1 MTCWVEYDLRC
12 YEAQQERLEKEAAY
26 QERQEAEEAE
36 AEAAANNKLVTGA
49 LASCDPL
56 KSIPFFGDIAYLL
69 NEVASQEDNV
79 NMAMC
84 RALMEAARRGERYAQ
99 DALNLVSSHFVEV
112 V

>member
-1 MTCWVEYDLRC
+1 MLCSFDRDYR
-12 YEAQQERLEKEAAY
+12 AY
-26 QERQEAEEAE
+26 QTAYEKDDAEQACEDLKKRE
-36 AEAAANNKLVTGA
+36 EVAAA

-69 NEVASQEDNV
+69 NEVASQEEQV

-84 RALMEAARRGERYAQ
+84 RALMEAAKRGERYAQ
-99 DALNLVSSHFVEV
+99 DAIKLVSSHFVEV